1 MVVVKMINLHVKMEP
16 TLVRDSLV
24 NFSKLIFGYL
34 RELGLNTKAK
44 QGSTGIVLILIG
56 VHAYYWHKYSFWKRR
71 NLKTPRPVPFFGNLL
86 SLALHPRQYLEVEW
100 PKRYGKVYGIYL
112 GTRPYLV
119 CADANVL
126 KNICIKHFDVFPNH
140 YMFGYPNKYQ
150 KHFLILQKDNHW
162 RGMRAV
168 ITPTFTSGKMKVMYN
183 ILDTCAEELVLSIKD
198 DVKSGDKAIIDCRE
212 LFGAF
217 SMGSAVSSFY
227 GIKLKDKMEDAD
239 NDDSNTKAGFARR
252 SQIAFN
258 PSGFRVALNYL
269 LPKLFEIFR
278 VHLVTEKKL
287 DFFAEKANKIIDH
300 RLKAARRY
308 NDFLQLLLE
317 ARSDSKLEEAES
329 NKHEEHHA
337 PLSYDDKQA
346 KGDATI
352 EWRSLKMNLTEKEV
366 SCQVMMLMTVAT
378 ETTATLLSH
387 ISYLLA
393 YHPEVQA
400 NLYKELV
407 AICDPPGESSET
419 TSKFNY
425 EKLTSCIYLDAVV
438 SETLRLMP
446 PAITLDRM
454 TNEDYYIE
462 EYDVKVPKGTI
473 VNLAFFGIHRDP
485 DYWPEPEKF
494 DPNRFMPERK
504 ADIVPGSY
512 CPFGIGPR
520 SCIGFRFALTEVKV
534 AIAKLLMEFEFKR
547 APGTKYPPEPRRLTF
562 IINTNKNLLV
572 QFEPRKKLSREP

>member
-1 MVVVKMINLHVKMEP
+1 MISLPATMEP
-16 TLVRDSLV
+16 ALVMDSLV
-24 NFSKLIFGYL
+24 NFSKLIFGFL
-34 RELGLNTKAK
+34 KELGLNTKAK
-44 QGSTGIVLILIG
+44 QSSTGIVLILVG
-56 VHAYYWHKYSFWKRR
+56 VHAYYWHKYSFWRRR
-71 NLKTPRPVPFFGNLL
+71 NLKTPTPVPFFGNLL
-86 SLALHPRQYLEVEW
+86 SLALHPRQHLEVEW
-100 PKRYGKVYGIYL
+100 PKKYGKVYGMYL

-119 CADANVL
+119 CADASVL
-126 KNICIKHFDVFPNH
+126 KKICIKDFDVFPNH

-150 KHFLILQKDNHW
+150 KHFLIMQKDNHW

-183 ILDTCAEELVLSIKD
+183 ILDTCAEELALSIKD
-198 DVKSGDKAIIDCRE
+198 EMKAGGKAIIDCRE

-227 GIKLKDKMEDAD
+227 GIKLKNKMDDTD
-239 NDDSNTKAGFARR
+239 NDDSNTKAGFAKR

-287 DFFAEKANKIIDH
+287 DFFAEKADKIIEH

-317 ARSDSKLEEAES
+317 ARADSELEEADS
-329 NKHEEHHA
+329 DKHEEHHA
-337 PLSYDDKQA
+337 LLSYDDKQA
-346 KGDATI
+346 NGDATAG
-352 EWRSLKMNLTEKEV
+352 WRSLKMNLTKKEV

-387 ISYLLA
+387 ICYLLA
-393 YHPEVQA
+393 YHPEIQE
-400 NLYKELV
+400 NLYKELM
-407 AICDPPGESSET
+407 AIRDPSENLDEN
-419 TSKFNY
+419 TSKFHY

-438 SETLRLMP
+438 SEALRLMP
-446 PAITLDRM
+446 PAISLDRM
-454 TNEDYYIE
+454 TSEDYYIE
-462 EYDVKVPKGTI
+462 DYNVHVPKGTI

-504 ADIVPGSY
+504 PDIVPGSY

-534 AIAKLLMEFEFKR
+534 AIAKLLTEFEFKI
-547 APGTKYPPEPRRLTF
+547 APGTKYPPEPRRMTF
-562 IINTNKNLLV
+562 VINTNKNLLV
-572 QFEPRKKLSREP
+572 QFETRKSAFREP